1 MRKSWE
7 SQKGERAQET
17 QTLRGMPKS
26 QEKVIAKKKWVYPS
40 QNKEKGQIKEE
51 RQKKRWKTQ
60 RVKLLIVILSLWNLE
75 TLFKPYES
83 FLS

>member
-26 QEKVIAKKKWVYPS
+26 QEKVIAKKKSEYTLAKTKKKDKS
-40 QNKEKGQIKEE
+40 KKSGKRKDERHKESNC
-51 RQKKRWKTQ
+51 W
-60 RVKLLIVILSLWNLE
+60 
-75 TLFKPYES
+75 
-83 FLS
+83 

>member
-26 QEKVIAKKKWVYPS
+26 QEKVIAKKKWLAKTKKKDKS
-40 QNKEKGQIKEE
+40 KKSGKRKDERHKESNC
-51 RQKKRWKTQ
+51 W
-60 RVKLLIVILSLWNLE
+60 
-75 TLFKPYES
+75 
-83 FLS
+83 

>member
-26 QEKVIAKKKWVYPS
+26 QEKVIAKKKSEYTLAKTRKKDKS
-40 QNKEKGQIKEE
+40 KKSGKKKKNERHKESNC
-51 RQKKRWKTQ
+51 W
-60 RVKLLIVILSLWNLE
+60 
-75 TLFKPYES
+75 
-83 FLS
+83 

>member
-17 QTLRGMPKS
+17 QTLRDMPKS

-40 QNKEKGQIKEE
+40 QTKKKDKSKKSGKRKDERHKESNC
-51 RQKKRWKTQ
+51 W
-60 RVKLLIVILSLWNLE
+60 
-75 TLFKPYES
+75 
-83 FLS
+83 